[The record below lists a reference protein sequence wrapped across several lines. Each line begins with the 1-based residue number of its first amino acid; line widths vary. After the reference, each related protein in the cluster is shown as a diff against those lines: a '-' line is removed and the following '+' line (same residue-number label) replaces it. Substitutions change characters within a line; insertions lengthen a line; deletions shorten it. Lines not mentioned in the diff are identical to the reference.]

1 MTITDY
7 VIDILLIAVVALQMR
22 TRELTP
28 RSALRPLVLVVIAGV
43 NYLRG
48 FSVGGN
54 DLLLIVVLA
63 LVGVGLGTASAVATR
78 VWRDDRGIVLVKAGL
93 FAAAL
98 WVAGMGFRFA
108 FAVYAN
114 TDAGLAVVTRLA
126 RHLDITSAQA
136 WTTALVLMAFGEV
149 LARITYLEIR
159 RHRLLRAAVCP
170 IGGSASTA
178 DGPARLSR

>member
-7 VIDILLIAVVALQMR
+7 VIDILLIVVVALQLR

-48 FSVGGN
+48 FPVGGN
-54 DLLLIVVLA
+54 DLLLIVAFA
-63 LVGVGLGTASAVATR
+63 LVGVALGTASGVATR
-78 VWRDDRGIVLVKAGL
+78 VWRDDQGLVLVKAGL
-93 FAAAL
+93 LAAAL

-108 FAVYAN
+108 FAVYAH
-114 TDAGLAVVTRLA
+114 TDGGLAVVTRLA
-126 RHLDITSAQA
+126 RQLEITSAQA

-149 LARITYLEIR
+149 LSRITFLEIR
-159 RHRLLRAAVCP
+159 RHRLLRT
-170 IGGSASTA
+170 TA
-178 DGPARLSR
+178 EAPEYRKAGAR